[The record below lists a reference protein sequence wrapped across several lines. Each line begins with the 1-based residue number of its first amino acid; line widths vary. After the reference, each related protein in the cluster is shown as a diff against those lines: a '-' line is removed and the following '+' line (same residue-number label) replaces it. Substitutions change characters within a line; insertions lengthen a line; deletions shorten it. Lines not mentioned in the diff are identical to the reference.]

1 MWIMRR
7 IEIPTD
13 DSVSFFNGT
22 WNLLF
27 DLCLISGDGSEIQAA
42 LAKISGQRT
51 VPNVFIGG
59 QHIGGCDGE

>member
-1 MWIMRR
+1 MAGCHF
-7 IEIPTD
+7 E
-13 DSVSFFNGT
+13 T
-22 WNLLF
+22 WNLPC

-42 LAKISGQRT
+42 LAKISGLRT